1 MLNLALA
8 DDFGIFNI
16 FNLHLD
22 STVSELLCID
32 AYFVRGLI
40 KGFLC
45 RNILSIY
52 LQLNLMDP
60 GKSIIFLPNAEWGYR
75 TKFEILL
82 EGLFQYSIE

>member
-60 GKSIIFLPNAEWGYR
+60 GKVLFSCQMQNGDTEPNLKYCLKEY
-75 TKFEILL
+75 FNIV
-82 EGLFQYSIE
+82 